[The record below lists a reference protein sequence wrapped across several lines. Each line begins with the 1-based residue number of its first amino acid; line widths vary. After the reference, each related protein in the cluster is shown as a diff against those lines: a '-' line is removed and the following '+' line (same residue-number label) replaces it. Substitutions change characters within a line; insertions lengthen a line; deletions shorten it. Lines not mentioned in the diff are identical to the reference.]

1 MKNKQIILNLYVN
14 QSAKRYAD
22 FMGIDKVPQFK
33 IIEKKIS
40 LSDANRKGF
49 GSFES
54 HHYELTTG
62 IHSLEVWSDIYQP
75 QLHAEYLLFHEFTH
89 ILDTERYVR
98 KDKIKNVMYRGFT
111 EYHAGQID
119 LLKILGGKR
128 VDEHY
133 SFSMEQRLESVGNP
147 KTVEEFV
154 DAAHDT
160 ATSLINREDFPADVE
175 TLSITI
181 GLIFNYWGRRSIC
194 RMYAVDYAE
203 KVDNA
208 TIEKLIGSERY
219 KALDELTYGW
229 LDEVQIKRMAESYF
243 ELILSKMKEYSL

>member
-1 MKNKQIILNLYVN
+1 
-14 QSAKRYAD
+14 
-22 FMGIDKVPQFK
+22 
-33 IIEKKIS
+33 
-40 LSDANRKGF
+40 
-49 GSFES
+49 
-54 HHYELTTG
+54 
-62 IHSLEVWSDIYQP
+62 
-75 QLHAEYLLFHEFTH
+75 
-89 ILDTERYVR
+89 
-98 KDKIKNVMYRGFT
+98 MYRGFT

-119 LLKILGGKR
+119 LLKLFGGKK

-133 SFSMEQRLESVGNP
+133 SFSMEQRLENVGNP

-194 RMYAVDYAE
+194 RMYAVDYTE

-208 TIEKLIGSERY
+208 TIEKLIGSEWY
-219 KALDELTYGW
+219 KAFDELTNGW
-229 LDEVQIKRMAESYF
+229 LDEEQIKRMTEFYF
-243 ELILSKMKEYSL
+243 KLIVSKMKEYSL